1 MQLDHASRLD
11 FVLTLRRRW
20 SDTLF
25 VELAE
30 QVAEADGE
38 PAEVVE
44 QLPLHNWFAWLERG
58 SQKMLWRATQ
68 AAVADEAP
76 PQDTPPQD
84 VLPQESQP
92 HDHVGSLELDPD
104 LELPDWYTAW
114 DIHVQPGGIWPN
126 RTTAEVYELGAKLVM
141 LGGNDDYLFH
151 TLFAE
156 TSVPSRDY
164 RRIVD
169 LGCGFGKSAWPFAR
183 LYPDA
188 EVIGL
193 DLAAP
198 CLELGY
204 EKCGSSALPVHFR
217 QRDCRDTRLEEASAD
232 LVTSTMLLHEL
243 PPEPLEEA
251 IAEAARILAPSG
263 LLRMLDFRFTG
274 DPLRDHVMAGHGIR
288 NNEPFMPYAMA
299 ADTIAMCEAAGLQ
312 NARWVAFDERAVGR
326 LDSLEWPE
334 RSEWHFPWAVLEAE
348 KAA

>member
-1 MQLDHASRLD
+1 MHLDHASRLD

-20 SDTLF
+20 SDTLY
-25 VELAE
+25 VGLTQ
-30 QVAEADGE
+30 QVGDADGE
-38 PAEVVE
+38 PSEVAE
-44 QLPLHNWFAWLERG
+44 QLPLHSWFAWLERA

-68 AAVADEAP
+68 AVVLDEGP
-76 PQDTPPQD
+76 SYD
-84 VLPQESQP
+84 SQP
-92 HDHVGSLELDPD
+92 DHRVGSLSLDPN

-114 DIHVQPGGIWPN
+114 DIHVQPGGIWRN
-126 RTTAEVYELGAKLVM
+126 RTTAEVYDLGAKLVM
-141 LGGNDDYLFH
+141 LGENDDYLFH

-156 TSVPSRDY
+156 TAVPHNDY

-188 EVIGL
+188 EVIGI

-198 CLELGY
+198 CLQLGY

-217 QRDCRDTRLEEASAD
+217 QRDCRDSGLEDATAD

-243 PPEPLEEA
+243 PPEPLEEV
-251 IAEAARILAPSG
+251 IVEAARILAPAG
-263 LLRMLDFRFTG
+263 LLRMLDFRYTG
-274 DPLRDHVMAGHGIR
+274 DPLRDHVMTGHGVR
-288 NNEPFMPYAMA
+288 NNEPYMPYAMA
-299 ADTIAMCEAAGLQ
+299 ADTVAMCEAAGLQ

-334 RSEWHFPWAVLEAE
+334 RAEWHFPWAVLEAE
-348 KAA
+348 KPT